1 MDPNFYFGEKAN
13 SVLVPLAVNE
23 CMIARFM
30 ASYLSVMARRLV
42 MKISTKECYSLFY
55 IYIYTSQLFMTDLD
69 CTIIGNLGRF

>member
-1 MDPNFYFGEKAN
+1 MDPKFYFGEKAN

-55 IYIYTSQLFMTDLD
+55 IYLYI
-69 CTIIGNLGRF
+69 TIVYDIFRLYHYWKFG